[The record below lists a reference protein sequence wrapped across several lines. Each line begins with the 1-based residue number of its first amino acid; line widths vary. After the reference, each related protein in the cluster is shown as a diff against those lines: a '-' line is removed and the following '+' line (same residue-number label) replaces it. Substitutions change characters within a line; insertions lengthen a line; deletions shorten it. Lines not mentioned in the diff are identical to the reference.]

1 MIFDSLKRIL
11 ANLSKSATP
20 DPIKELKANGDVMSG
35 VSVLHNKIKHL
46 NKFRHACDEAGV
58 EGELDKAVLAV
69 DAFAAK
75 SLAFKNARGDLEEVT
90 QAVLS
95 QYEEVTSNLM
105 GLAISANSAG
115 VNLQTEARGVYE
127 TVNDLMRT
135 MGLALPSL
143 DACATAQTG
152 APIAASVPQLL
163 RPPRAPLAVF
173 RRIHCLGIPNRPHE
187 RPRSPLERAL
197 PSALEEGTPN

>member
-11 ANLSKSATP
+11 AKLSKSAPP
-20 DPIKELKANGDVMSG
+20 DSAKELDATSDVMSG

-58 EGELDKAVLAV
+58 EDDLDKAVLSAH
-69 DAFAAK
+69 AFAAK
-75 SLAFKNARGDLEEVT
+75 SLALINTRGDLEEVT

-95 QYEEVTSNLM
+95 QYEEVSSNLM

-127 TVNDLMRT
+127 TVNDLMRR
-135 MGLALPSL
+135 MGLAR
-143 DACATAQTG
+143 D
-152 APIAASVPQLL
+152 
-163 RPPRAPLAVF
+163 
-173 RRIHCLGIPNRPHE
+173 
-187 RPRSPLERAL
+187 
-197 PSALEEGTPN
+197 

>member
-11 ANLSKSATP
+11 AKLSKSAPP
-20 DPIKELKANGDVMSG
+20 DSAKELDATSDVMSG

-58 EGELDKAVLAV
+58 EGELDKAVLSV

-75 SLAFKNARGDLEEVT
+75 SLAFKNARGDLEGIR

-135 MGLALPSL
+135 MGLAR
-143 DACATAQTG
+143 D
-152 APIAASVPQLL
+152 
-163 RPPRAPLAVF
+163 
-173 RRIHCLGIPNRPHE
+173 
-187 RPRSPLERAL
+187 
-197 PSALEEGTPN
+197 